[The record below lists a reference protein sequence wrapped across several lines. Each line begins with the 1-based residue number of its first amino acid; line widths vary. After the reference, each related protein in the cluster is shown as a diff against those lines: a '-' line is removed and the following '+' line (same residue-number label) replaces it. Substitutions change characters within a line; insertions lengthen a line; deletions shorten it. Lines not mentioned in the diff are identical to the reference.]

1 MALDDRVKT
10 RLIFLGFFIILI
22 GLSILMIGAGEGE
35 WNDPECEGSWDLF
48 NLSDCEY
55 EQTPTEKSLED
66 IGSLLAGV
74 GLCGFFITIL
84 MLFWA
89 TFWSI
94 FTWRNFI
101 YGNDNDMPFGYFCRL
116 MVPFAF

>member
-48 NLSDCEY
+48 GWSDCEY
-55 EQTPTEKSLED
+55 EQTRTEESLQGFG
-66 IGSLLAGV
+66 ILFGLV
-74 GLCGFFITIL
+74 GLCGFFITTL
-84 MLFWA
+84 MLLSA
-89 TFWSI
+89 TIRLI
-94 FTWRNFI
+94 FAGAPDDELAVLEDELDSLENI
-101 YGNDNDMPFGYFCRL
+101 LDD
-116 MVPFAF
+116 

>member
-1 MALDDRVKT
+1 MALDERVKT
-10 RLIFLGFFIILI
+10 RLIFLGFFIVLI
-22 GLSILMIGAGEGE
+22 GLSILMIGAGQGE

-74 GLCGFFITIL
+74 GLCGFFITVL
-84 MLFWA
+84 MLLS
-89 TFWSI
+89 TTIRLI
-94 FTWRNFI
+94 FAGAPDDELAVLEDELDSLENI
-101 YGNDNDMPFGYFCRL
+101 LDD
-116 MVPFAF
+116 